1 MHVFTS
7 AQKVEGAGATDRP
20 EHQRAHR
27 NKQAPA
33 NPLARDLVVVR
44 VSACCSSPPRRRSR
58 EHFAQTMANVEMR
71 RWGSGHALT
80 RALAPRPSRASPRA
94 HVHPH
99 NDGQNSSSHGTTG
112 NIEIRG
118 GKKWARADTDAGGDT
133 VARVNACAFSPPR
146 MAARVFRTGNGER
159 GCADR
164 HKWARAHADARGET
178 VVRVTAC
185 AFSTPRKDKGTLRT
199 GNN

>member
-1 MHVFTS
+1 MNGTPTCAQKQTGPGKPARSRLGGCARQRVLLFTS
-7 AQKVEGAGATDRP
+7 AQTVEGALRADHGERGDAQVGKWACANAGA
-20 EHQRAHR
+20 RAETI
-27 NKQAPA
+27 
-33 NPLARDLVVVR
+33 ARVT
-44 VSACCSSPPRRRSR
+44 AC
-58 EHFAQTMANVEMR
+58 A
-71 RWGSGHALT
+71 
-80 RALAPRPSRASPRA
+80 
-94 HVHPH
+94 VHPH
-99 NDGQNSSSHGTTG
+99 NDGQHSSSHGTTG

-118 GKKWARADTDAGGDT
+118 GKKWARADTDAGGET

-146 MAARVFRTGNGER
+146 MAARVFRTGDRER